1 MSPKNPSIK
10 SSGYNGTSHEFRK
23 YLKNKHPHLVQ
34 HLKSLCP
41 AHLHFKPFSPD
52 LYLSNITCTT
62 NFEADLRYLALLIKS
77 KVTVEKDPSPRIFPN
92 LKSSGRFFRGCGG
105 CCPVCCCRELELDLD
120 SAVVPSMLDPC
131 LLPQVEMTDGV
142 LASAWFLTIEGD
154 EQEHNT
160 TLDWIGTASY

>member
-1 MSPKNPSIK
+1 MA
-10 SSGYNGTSHEFRK
+10 
-23 YLKNKHPHLVQ
+23 LV
-34 HLKSLCP
+34 
-41 AHLHFKPFSPD
+41 
-52 LYLSNITCTT
+52 T
-62 NFEADLRYLALLIKS
+62 KS

-105 CCPVCCCRELELDLD
+105 CCPVCCCKEFELDLD
-120 SAVVPSMLDPC
+120 SAAVPSMLDPC

-142 LASAWFLTIEGD
+142 LESAWFLTIDGD